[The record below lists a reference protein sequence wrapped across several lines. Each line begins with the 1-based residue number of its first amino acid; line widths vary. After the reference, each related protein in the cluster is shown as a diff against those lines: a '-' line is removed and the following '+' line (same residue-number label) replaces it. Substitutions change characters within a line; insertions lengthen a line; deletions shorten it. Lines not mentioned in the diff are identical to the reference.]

1 MNPSSQDTIIDTL
14 TLFSSTLRFSNKT
27 QPGGLARPSQ
37 KKKKSW
43 VQFVVGWRGGVGG
56 SKERRLPKK
65 GEGDSTQALNVL
77 EDCEI
82 KNKILTFPSPT
93 TLWYYA

>member
-1 MNPSSQDTIIDTL
+1 MLEDSS
-14 TLFSSTLRFSNKT
+14 
-27 QPGGLARPSQ
+27 PSQ
-37 KKKKSW
+37 GLPRVSVLKLRKGRRINRENESEASEGT
-43 VQFVVGWRGGVGG
+43 VRGGVGG